1 MRFSHDPF
9 FITTERSGMKLW
21 QNIKISLII
30 VTIIWAVFILNL
42 FLPIDLRMYGLRP
55 SHINGLWG
63 ILFMPFLHGNL
74 AHIIANTGALFV
86 LLAIALSYDRKM
98 ALKALIIIMILG
110 GGLVWLFGWLLGNTD
125 TVHVGASGMIFGL
138 IGYLMF
144 LGIFRKEWKA
154 FILSSVICFFY
165 GGALLSLLIYVPG
178 VSWTG
183 HFFGFLSGIF
193 AAKAISP

>member
-1 MRFSHDPF
+1 
-9 FITTERSGMKLW
+9 MKLW

-30 VTIIWAVFILNL
+30 VAIIWAVFILNL
-42 FLPIDLRMYGLRP
+42 FLPIDLRAYGLRP

-86 LLAIALSYDRKM
+86 LIAITLSYDQKM
-98 ALKALIIIMILG
+98 AVKALLIIMIVG
-110 GGLVWLFGWLLGNTD
+110 GGLVWLCGWLMRSNV
-125 TVHVGASGMIFGL
+125 VHVGASGIIFGL

-154 FILSSVICFFY
+154 LIISSVVCFFY

-193 AAKAISP
+193 AAKVISP